1 MSVSELE
8 KSIGVGNGT
17 IRSWMK
23 QELPNP
29 QLDKL
34 VKIAEQFDTTVAYL
48 IGETNSVERGLLVR
62 VNESHIWDY
71 LLPLNKDECQWIAV
85 KRFVSKR
92 AARELDDKEL
102 EELVN
107 AELERE

>member
-1 MSVSELE
+1 MV
-8 KSIGVGNGT
+8 V
-17 IRSWMK
+17 
-23 QELPNP
+23 
-29 QLDKL
+29 
-34 VKIAEQFDTTVAYL
+34 VV
-48 IGETNSVERGLLVR
+48 